1 MPSAMPVG
9 QFGATEPCWCMDK
22 MAKVATPAAEVTSV
36 EASAAGA
43 ASAGGRPEAIRT
55 GDRIEP
61 PPIP

>member
-1 MPSAMPVG
+1 
-9 QFGATEPCWCMDK
+9 MDK